1 MKPLV
6 VLLTAFVIAVFVIK
20 IMNDV
25 YNIALSAR
33 IAMAVM
39 LVFTAIGHFAFTKG
53 MIMMV
58 PDFVPFKKEVVY
70 LTGFIEI
77 AAAVGLLIPG
87 LRMVT
92 GWLLILFFLLLLPA
106 NIKAAIEQIDYQ
118 KGTLGGPG
126 MGYLWF
132 RVPLQI
138 LFMVWTYVSTI
149 RY

>member
-20 IMNDV
+20 IINDV
-25 YNIALSAR
+25 YDIALSAR

>member
-20 IMNDV
+20 IINDV

-138 LFMVWTYVSTI
+138 LFMVWTYVSAI

>member
-20 IMNDV
+20 IINDV

-77 AAAVGLLIPG
+77 AAAAGLLIPG

-132 RVPLQI
+132 RVPVQI
-138 LFMVWTYVSTI
+138 LFMVWTYVSAI

>member
-25 YNIALSAR
+25 YDIALSAR

-138 LFMVWTYVSTI
+138 LFMTWTYVSAI